1 MTNRQAWGR
10 RLRALAAI
18 TAAGLVLSACAASS
32 ASSDGTPHLTV
43 LAAASL
49 TEAFGELGDVYRR
62 EHPETV
68 VDFSFGGSSSL
79 VRQALDG
86 APADVLATASP
97 TNMRDAMDGGV
108 TVGQPVIF
116 ARNSLTLVVPHG
128 NPAGVSGLA
137 DLADP
142 ARTVVMCAPEVPC
155 GAAAAKAFEVA
166 GLVAA
171 PDSLEQDVK
180 SVVAKVAADEADV
193 GVVYVTDA
201 RAAADSTDEVV
212 LPKAERI
219 TTDYPIAALNSSV
232 ASADAA
238 AAFIALVRSAE
249 GEAVLAKYG
258 FQIP

>member
-1 MTNRQAWGR
+1 MTHRKKTVR
-10 RLRALAAI
+10 LLRALAAI
-18 TAAGLVLSACAASS
+18 AVVPATLSACAASGS
-32 ASSDGTPHLTV
+32 GRAEPPHLTV

-49 TEAFGELGDVYRR
+49 TEAFGELGDVYRA
-62 EHPETV
+62 EHPGTV

-86 APADVLATASP
+86 APAAVLATASP
-97 TNMRDAMDGGV
+97 TNMQEAVDGGV
-108 TVGQPVIF
+108 TVGQPVVF
-116 ARNSLTLVVPHG
+116 ARNSLTLVVPPG
-128 NPAGVSGLA
+128 NPAGVTGLR

-155 GAAAAKAFEVA
+155 GAAAVHAFEVA

-201 RAAADSTDEVV
+201 RAAADTTDEVV
-212 LPKAERI
+212 LPKPEQI
-219 TTDYPIAALNSSV
+219 TTDYPIVELTGSAGTGGAAS
-232 ASADAA
+232 
-238 AAFIALVRSAE
+238 AFIALVRSPDGA
-249 GEAVLAKYG
+249 AVLEKYG
-258 FQIP
+258 FQLP